1 MKVLTLE
8 TVIAI
13 SVLVGFSSSGHAGA
27 AIQPGSQNS
36 SNPAISCSRTSDP
49 CTTGSAP
56 DSVRVQPGSKEGL
69 VRVQPTRGSTAS
81 LQGLVHVQPTRDST
95 ASISD
100 TSPVPDSEDAR
111 VDRMISGICRG
122 C

>member
-1 MKVLTLE
+1 MKVLILE
-8 TVIAI
+8 TAIAI
-13 SVLVGFSSSGHAGA
+13 SALVGFSSLSHAGA
-27 AIQPGSQNS
+27 AIQLGSKNS
-36 SNPAISCSRTSDP
+36 STPATSCSRTSDP
-49 CTTGSAP
+49 CTTGSVP

-95 ASISD
+95 VSISG
-100 TSPVPDSEDAR
+100 TSPVPNPEDAR